1 LKNDQIEHF
10 DHLDNDSGCDS
21 SVGDSL
27 TNGCAP
33 YRAGEIMARA
43 DATNASARANSAI
56 GLSAPISPDE
66 YRRRLTN
73 ERMIR
78 FAIPILLAAMAVA
91 VGFSMIQHFVSAHTE
106 AVFNA
111 QRDLKQAAAMKVAM
125 LRLKGRTILNPQTA
139 GVSGP
144 DDDAELANLGD
155 YTHFVLATGYGEVIE
170 TSLEGSHRTTD
181 TVFETAIHPPASI
194 GDAPIA
200 VKLTDGQDALVHVRS
215 LPGGNVLY
223 AIRSMSSV
231 TSQWWSRMIGLS
243 LLVGSALIAL
253 IAVGTA
259 YYLQAVRASHADRIC
274 ATLSERM
281 QLALA
286 RGRCGIWDWDLRS
299 GRIHWSASMFE
310 LIGHEPREEPL
321 SFDDIRA
328 LMHDDDTIKL
338 AGIED
343 VARNGEGSI
352 DHELRLR
359 HADGR
364 WIALHVR
371 ADIVRQDAGGIHLVG
386 FALDVTE
393 QRFLEQQRRNADLRL
408 RDAIE
413 SIPEAFVLWDKDNKL
428 VVSNENYRQFHQL
441 DPERVV
447 AGMAYESVHAES
459 RGPGPMQISPLSGE
473 SGVDHDHSYE
483 AELADGRWLQVSERR
498 TKDGGFVSL
507 GTDITARKEQARR
520 LMDNEDRLLS
530 LVADQQRDRRT
541 LELQAMKLSEMA
553 RKYREQFQLAQAATR
568 AKSSFLA
575 NMSHELRTPLNAI
588 VGFSQIM
595 EQKLFGEMGSSRYD
609 SYVLDIRKSGEQ
621 MLDMVSDLLHMSK
634 IEAGKTQLTIDP
646 HSISEP
652 VARAVQAVRPAAAAR
667 TIAIH
672 QRGDMGQIAHID
684 PEATTQILTHILG
697 NAVKFSHS
705 NGDVTVSLRATSD
718 KLNLFIADRGIG
730 IPSEAIATLGRPFEQ
745 NAQQLNNGMRGS
757 GLGLAI
763 ATSLAS
769 LQGGAVRVRS
779 QEGRGTVVMISLPSK
794 SRPLHVDQDHL
805 GWAELSA

>member
-1 LKNDQIEHF
+1 
-10 DHLDNDSGCDS
+10 
-21 SVGDSL
+21 
-27 TNGCAP
+27 
-33 YRAGEIMARA
+33 MARA

-56 GLSAPISPDE
+56 GLSAPVSPDE

-78 FAIPILLAAMAVA
+78 FAIPILLGAMAVA
-91 VGFSMIQHFVSAHTE
+91 VGFSMMQHFVSAHTE

-139 GVSGP
+139 EINPS
-144 DDDAELANLGD
+144 DDDAELENLGN
-155 YTHFVLATGYGEVIE
+155 YTHFVLATAYGEVVE
-170 TSLEGSHRTTD
+170 TSLEGNHRTIE
-181 TVFETAIHPPASI
+181 TVFATPIQPPSSS
-194 GDAPIA
+194 GDAPVA
-200 VKLTDGQDALVHVRS
+200 VKMADGQDALVHIRS
-215 LPGGNVLY
+215 MTGGQLLY

-243 LLVGSALIAL
+243 LLMGSALIAL

-286 RGRCGIWDWDLRS
+286 RGRCGIWDWDLQS

-321 SFDDIRA
+321 NFDDIHA
-328 LMHDDDTIKL
+328 LIHSDDTETLKDIEEL
-338 AGIED
+338 ARD
-343 VARNGEGSI
+343 GEGSI

-359 HADGR
+359 HEDGR

-371 ADIVRQDAGGIHLVG
+371 ADVVKQDAGGVHLVG

-428 VVSNENYRQFHQL
+428 VVSNENYRQFHRL
-441 DPERVV
+441 APDRVV

-459 RGPGPMQISPLSGE
+459 HGPGPMQISPLSGE
-473 SGVDHDHSYE
+473 TGGDHDHSYE

-568 AKSSFLA
+568 AKSAFLA

-595 EQKLFGEMGSSRYD
+595 EQKLFGELGSSRYD

-621 MLDMVSDLLHMSK
+621 MLTMVSDLLHMSK
-634 IEAGKTQLTIDP
+634 IEAGKTQLVIDP
-646 HSISEP
+646 HSVAGPI
-652 VARAVQAVRPAAAAR
+652 ARAVQAVRPAAAAR
-667 TIAIH
+667 TISIH
-672 QRGDMGQIAHID
+672 QRGEMNQLAYFD

-697 NAVKFSHS
+697 NAAKFSHS
-705 NGDVTVSLRATSD
+705 NGDVTISIRAGVD
-718 KLNLFIADRGIG
+718 RLNIFIADRGIG
-730 IPSEAIATLGRPFEQ
+730 IPREAIASLGRPFEQ
-745 NAQQLNNGMRGS
+745 NAQKLHNGMRGS

-763 ATSLAS
+763 ATSLAN
-769 LQGGAVRVRS
+769 LQGGVVRVRS
-779 QEGRGTVVMISLPSK
+779 QQGRGTVVMISLPSK
-794 SRPLHVDQDHL
+794 GRPPQIDQDHL